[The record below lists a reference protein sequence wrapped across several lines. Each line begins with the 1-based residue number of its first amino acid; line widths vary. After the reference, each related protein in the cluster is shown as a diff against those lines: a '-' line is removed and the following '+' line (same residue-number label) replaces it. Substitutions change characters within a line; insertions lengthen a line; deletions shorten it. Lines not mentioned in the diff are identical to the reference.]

1 MIGPK
6 AVRTSSQT
14 SNPTG
19 DLLKSSTIFA
29 ASVIWRG
36 PKGHMLVEDPRIDLL
51 PDGPAGPR
59 RFKVKTADSLERRSR
74 VNNLLKDRYGWR
86 GYQQVSLPTDPT
98 VNRFTLTAVE
108 DELVIGTI
116 TVAFDNP
123 SRLGADEAFGPEVT
137 ALRAEGKRI
146 CEFTKLAIDPAVGTK
161 RVLATLFHVAYI
173 VAHRIRGHDMLIMEV
188 NPRHVR
194 YYERMLGFKAL
205 SEVRMNAS
213 VAAPAVLL
221 GVDFSYVMTQIG
233 EFGGQPERMATERS
247 LYPASFSLTEEAGI
261 LSRMKAKQAL
271 LDRKRDE
278 AYEAERGNYR
288 PPTDFQQSD
297 LLGG

>member
-194 YYERMLGFKAL
+194 YYERMLGCRVLADERINK
-205 SEVRMNAS
+205 S
-213 VAAPAVLL
+213 VNAPAVLL
-221 GVDFSYVMTQIG
+221 GSEFSHIMAQIG
-233 EFGGQPERMATERS
+233 EFGGRPEAAARERS
-247 LYPASFSLTEEAGI
+247 LFPFALSLREEAAVI
-261 LSRMKAKQAL
+261 SRMQAKQRIQ
-271 LDRKRDE
+271 DRRLTDT
-278 AYEAERGNYR
+278 GHPGDTL
-288 PPTDFQQSD
+288 PPEFATTDMLSF
-297 LLGG
+297 

>member
-1 MIGPK
+1 M
-6 AVRTSSQT
+6 RTSSLK

-29 ASVIWRG
+29 ASVVWRG

-59 RFKVKTADSLERRSR
+59 RFKVKAADSLERRGR

-108 DELVIGTI
+108 DDVVIGTI

-123 SRLGADEAFGPEVT
+123 GKLGADEAFGAEVN
-137 ALRAEGKRI
+137 ALRAQGRRV

-194 YYERMLGFKAL
+194 YYERMLGCRVLADERINK
-205 SEVRMNAS
+205 S
-213 VAAPAVLL
+213 VNAPAVLL
-221 GVDFSYVMTQIG
+221 GSEFSHIMAQIG
-233 EFGGQPERMATERS
+233 EFGGRPEAAARERS
-247 LYPASFSLTEEAGI
+247 LYPFALSLREEAAVI
-261 LSRMKAKQAL
+261 TRMQAKQRIH
-271 LDRKRDE
+271 DRRLTDT
-278 AYEAERGNYR
+278 GHPGDSL
-288 PPTDFQQSD
+288 PPEFATTDMLSI
-297 LLGG
+297 

>member
-1 MIGPK
+1 MH
-6 AVRTSSQT
+6 TSIQL
-14 SNPTG
+14 SNPSG

-36 PKGHMLVEDPRIDLL
+36 AKGHMLVEDPRIDLL

-59 RFKVKTADSLERRSR
+59 RFKVKAADSLERRGR
-74 VNNLLKDRYGWR
+74 VNSLLKDRYGWR

-108 DELVIGTI
+108 DDVVIGTI

-123 SRLGADEAFGPEVT
+123 ARLGADEAFSAEVG
-137 ALRAEGKRI
+137 ALRAQGRRV

-173 VAHRIRGHDMLIMEV
+173 VAHRIRGFDMLVLEV

-194 YYERMLGFKAL
+194 YYERMLGCQILAGERINK
-205 SEVRMNAS
+205 S
-213 VAAPAVLL
+213 VNAPAVLL
-221 GVDFSYVMTQIG
+221 GAEFAYIMSQIG
-233 EFGGQPERMATERS
+233 EFGGRPEAAVRERS
-247 LYPASFSLTEEAGI
+247 LYPFALSLREEAAVI
-261 LSRMKAKQAL
+261 SRMQAKQRIQ
-271 LDRKRDE
+271 DRRL
-278 AYEAERGNYR
+278 
-288 PPTDFQQSD
+288 TDTGHPGEPVAPEFATTD
-297 LLGG
+297 ILGL

>member
-1 MIGPK
+1 MIGTK

-14 SNPTG
+14 SNTGG

-123 SRLGADEAFGPEVT
+123 ARLGADEAFGPEVS
-137 ALRAEGKRI
+137 ALRAEGRRI

-173 VAHRIRGHDMLIMEV
+173 VAHRIRGHDMLVMEV

-194 YYERMLGFKAL
+194 YYERMLGCKILAEERVNKA
-205 SEVRMNAS
+205 VN
-213 VAAPAVLL
+213 APAVLL
-221 GVDFSYVMTQIG
+221 GSPFSHIMAQIG
-233 EFGGQPERMATERS
+233 EFGGRPEAAARERS
-247 LYPASFSLTEEAGI
+247 LYPFALSLREEAAVI
-261 LSRMKAKQAL
+261 SRMQAKQRIQ
-271 LDRKRDE
+271 DRRLTDT
-278 AYEAERGNYR
+278 GHPGDTL
-288 PPTDFQQSD
+288 PPEFATTDMLSI
-297 LLGG
+297 